1 MSMRLGLLAVCSW
14 VASSACHCLI
24 GHFVP
29 DPVVLYI
36 PLRFAVLVHALPK
49 NCIVML

>member
-1 MSMRLGLLAVCSW
+1 MMIDSWAVLVGGYSTSHPLSSRYF
-14 VASSACHCLI
+14 AS
-24 GHFVP
+24 
-29 DPVVLYI
+29 DPVVLSI

>member
-1 MSMRLGLLAVCSW
+1 MKLDSLAVLVGGVLGLPLS
-14 VASSACHCLI
+14 HRLL
-24 GHFVP
+24 FY
-29 DPVVLYI
+29 PVVLSI